1 MLTLGSVPHATLPT
15 PTPPALPI
23 PLVLLLLLVFL
34 VLYVRLVIY
43 FLEDLY
49 QPERRV
55 SGGNKD
61 LWALIIVLGSVVG
74 IMAYLLVGREN

>member
-1 MLTLGSVPHATLPT
+1 MLVHGSPFHTSAFNTSLP
-15 PTPPALPI
+15 PQI
-23 PLVLLLLLVFL
+23 VVLLAIVFLLVYL
-34 VLYVRLVIY
+34 RLVMY
-43 FLEDLY
+43 FIEDLY

-61 LWALIIVLGSVVG
+61 LWALIIVLGSVLG

>member
-1 MLTLGSVPHATLPT
+1 MLALVGSAPHAPLPT
-15 PTPPALPI
+15 LPALPI
-23 PLVLLLLLVFL
+23 PLMLLLLLVFL

-74 IMAYLLVGREN
+74 IMAYLLIGRES